1 MKNNS
6 KAMEAKERRKRS
18 CALSE
23 LSFYNGRTNILKQP
37 ASHVGDPWARQIAN
51 GNGDLALTDVLLHAA
66 LHCHGRLDLLH
77 PQLLELA
84 SLTGGSLWHLHI
96 AIRTGDLGSAWTYRH
111 WLWRVAH

>member
-51 GNGDLALTDVLLHAA
+51 GNGDLALTTRSCM
-66 LHCHGRLDLLH
+66 LHCTAMAD
-77 PQLLELA
+77 
-84 SLTGGSLWHLHI
+84 
-96 AIRTGDLGSAWTYRH
+96 
-111 WLWRVAH
+111 